1 MNPPSRG
8 PWPRLFRARSW
19 PPQAFVSDP
28 LFRKPKTLVLGWL
41 LAACALQAPA
51 PAALAAAAAPRTAD
65 FIVAVVN
72 QELVTAVEIEQRL
85 ARIRAEAARAGQ
97 KLPPDSQLRQQVL
110 DALIDERVIL
120 GYARDSGA
128 RVDEAE
134 LDRAV
139 ASVAAQNQITPA
151 QLRERLRQDGIDM
164 TRFRA
169 NLRDQIMIERVRERE
184 LQQRIKVSDADID
197 AFIEKQRREMGGQ
210 AEYNVAQILV
220 PVPEGAPAAE
230 VERLRAQAEQA
241 LQRVRGGEDF
251 AAVARQVS
259 QDANRDKGGEI
270 GLRPAERLPD
280 VFVTQVRGLQSGQVA
295 PQLLRTGAGF
305 HVLKLLDKR
314 DSATLRVTQTH
325 ARHILLRPSAQL
337 SVEVAKQRLAEY
349 RRQIESGKA
358 RFEDVARAQSQ
369 DGSAAQ
375 GGDLGWASPGSFVPE
390 FEQAMNTLQPMGALS
405 EPVVSRFG
413 VHLIQVLERRDVAVD
428 PKQLRELARDALREQ
443 RFDQA
448 YADWVRELRSRAYV
462 EMRENPR

>member
-1 MNPPSRG
+1 
-8 PWPRLFRARSW
+8 
-19 PPQAFVSDP
+19 
-28 LFRKPKTLVLGWL
+28 LFRKPKTFVLGWL

-51 PAALAAAAAPRTAD
+51 QSAPAPRTAD

-97 KLPPDSQLRQQVL
+97 KLPPDAQLRQQVL

-120 GYARDSGA
+120 SYARDTGA

-151 QLRERLRQDGIDM
+151 QLRERLRQDGIDLQ
-164 TRFRA
+164 RFRA

-197 AFIEKQRREMGGQ
+197 AFIEKQRREAGGQ
-210 AEYNVAQILV
+210 SEYNLAQILV
-220 PVPEGAPAAE
+220 PVPEGASAAE
-230 VERLRAQAEQA
+230 VEKLRAQAEQA
-241 LQRVRGGEDF
+241 LQRVLGGEDF

-259 QDANRDKGGEI
+259 QDANREKGGEI
-270 GLRPAERLPD
+270 GMRPAERLPD
-280 VFVTQVRGLQSGQVA
+280 VFVERVRSLQPGQVA
-295 PQLLRTGAGF
+295 PQLLRSGAGF

-314 DSATLRVTQTH
+314 DSAALRVTQTH

-337 SVEVAKQRLAEY
+337 SVEVAKQRLADY
-349 RRQIESGKA
+349 RRQIESGKQ
-358 RFEDVARAQSQ
+358 RFEDVARTQSQ

-375 GGDLGWASPGSFVPE
+375 GGDLGWASPGAFVPE
-390 FEQAMNTLQPMGALS
+390 FEQAMNTLQPMGLS

-413 VHLIQVLERRDVAVD
+413 VHLIQVLERREVAVE
-428 PKQLRELARDALREQ
+428 PKQLRELARDTLREQ

-462 EMRENPR
+462 EMRESPR

>member
-1 MNPPSRG
+1 
-8 PWPRLFRARSW
+8 
-19 PPQAFVSDP
+19 
-28 LFRKPKTLVLGWL
+28 LFRKPKTFVLGWL

-51 PAALAAAAAPRTAD
+51 QSAPAPRTAD

-97 KLPPDSQLRQQVL
+97 KLPPDAQLRQQVL

-120 GYARDSGA
+120 SYARDTGA

-151 QLRERLRQDGIDM
+151 QLRERLRQDGIDLQ
-164 TRFRA
+164 RFRA

-197 AFIEKQRREMGGQ
+197 AFIEKQRREAGGQ
-210 AEYNVAQILV
+210 SEYNLAQILV
-220 PVPEGAPAAE
+220 PVPEGASAAE
-230 VERLRAQAEQA
+230 VEKLRAQAEQA
-241 LQRVRGGEDF
+241 LQRVLGGEDF

-259 QDANRDKGGEI
+259 QDANREKGGEI
-270 GLRPAERLPD
+270 GMRPAERLPD
-280 VFVTQVRGLQSGQVA
+280 VFVERVRSLQPGQVA
-295 PQLLRTGAGF
+295 PQLLRSGAGF

-314 DSATLRVTQTH
+314 DSAALRVTQTH

-337 SVEVAKQRLAEY
+337 SVEVAKQRLADY
-349 RRQIESGKA
+349 RRQIESGKQ
-358 RFEDVARAQSQ
+358 RFEDVARTQSQ

-375 GGDLGWASPGSFVPE
+375 GGDLGWASPGAFVPE
-390 FEQAMNTLQPMGALS
+390 FEQAMNALQPMGLS

-413 VHLIQVLERRDVAVD
+413 VHLIQVLERREVAVE
-428 PKQLRELARDALREQ
+428 PKQLRELARDTLREQ

-462 EMRENPR
+462 EMRESPR